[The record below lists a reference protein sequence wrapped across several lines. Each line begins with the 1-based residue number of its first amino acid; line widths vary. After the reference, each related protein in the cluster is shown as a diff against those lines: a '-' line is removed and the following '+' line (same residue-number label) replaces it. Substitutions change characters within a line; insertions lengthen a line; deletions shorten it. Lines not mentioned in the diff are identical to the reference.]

1 MVAFNFIIFLHLLV
15 DTNLGETAFSSYFC
29 LFISILWTPG
39 FLFYS
44 AGYNLLLLFVLMLML
59 SQIWLVALLSSGLL

>member
-1 MVAFNFIIFLHLLV
+1 MLAFNFFIFLHLLV

-29 LFISILWTPG
+29 LFIAILSTPG

-44 AGYNLLLLFVLMLML
+44 AGYNLLLLFVLMLTL
-59 SQIWLVALLSSGLL
+59 SQIWLVTMLSS